1 MRTLLE
7 LPVPGGRISVAE
19 RGSGVPILFL
29 HGGTGTGDFDWGAI
43 AERLSRRGYRTI
55 VPDLRGHG
63 ISRNDEDG
71 LGVLRFGLD
80 STHVLRAL
88 GVPRAVH
95 VGFSVGGNTFLALL
109 ARDVRP
115 ALALATIGASA
126 RGDPSRVERIM
137 TGPWPDYLTELE
149 HEVADRPEYWKHLRA
164 QLAQDWATNVDLSA
178 EAGARIT
185 CPTLVCHGTDD
196 RVQSVAYAHHLVEHL
211 PNAELWLAEGA
222 GHAVQLDEP
231 DAFLE
236 RLEAFLARALLSC
249 ARPAHDAK
257 LLNATLSPGSSGQS
271 R

>member
-1 MRTLLE
+1 MVGRTAIAARRRPTILE
-7 LPVPGGRISVAE
+7 LPVPGGRVAVAE

-29 HGGTGTGDFDWGAI
+29 HGGTGTGAFDWGAI
-43 AERLSRRGYRTI
+43 AERLSRRGYRTL

-63 ISRNDEDG
+63 VSQNDEPE

-80 STHVLRAL
+80 ATHVLRGL

-115 ALALATIGASA
+115 ALALVTIGASA

-149 HEVADRPEYWKHLRA
+149 HEVADRPAYWKHLRA
-164 QLAQDWATNVDLSA
+164 QLARDWATNVDLSPA
-178 EAGARIT
+178 AGARIT
-185 CPTLVCHGTDD
+185 CPTLVCHGTAD
-196 RVQSVAYAHHLVEHL
+196 RVQPVEYAHHLVEHL
-211 PNAELWLAEGA
+211 PNAELWLVEGA

-236 RLEAFLARALLSC
+236 RLEAFLARAL
-249 ARPAHDAK
+249 AP
-257 LLNATLSPGSSGQS
+257 SPNG
-271 R
+271 RRRVHP